1 MYSISSDD
9 NHYIDTK
16 APCYLVLNESE
27 NMNKD
32 LNNFHW
38 KKYTFVNLNDIG
50 ITFLFKFLDDSHM
63 NYTVSSFSRQ
73 LN

>member
-1 MYSISSDD
+1 MYSISGDD

-32 LNNFHW
+32 LNNFHR